1 MRRILLLAFCLSSL
15 HVLSQGYA
23 PSPGN
28 LATRKQFQDDKFGL
42 FIHWGLSSV
51 LGDGEWVMETRGIPF
66 RDYVKLG
73 RIFNPIHY
81 DPAKWVSM
89 AKDAGMKYIVFI
101 TRHHDGFSNWD
112 TKQSDWKITNTPYGK
127 DALKMLAEECRKQG
141 MKLGLYYSILDWSRT
156 DYPYETGRT
165 GKKAGR
171 TGTSDYASY
180 LAFMKGQLTELLT
193 GYGPISCIWL
203 DGHWDQTEPEGSAD
217 RKSRIDWR
225 YDELYGLIH
234 RLQPSCM
241 IGNNHHLDPFPGE
254 DFQMFEQDL
263 PGQNKSGLS
272 FQQASTAVPLESCI
286 TMNGSWGFNIKDTRY
301 KSYPEIVRTLA
312 GAAGR
317 NSNLLLNVGPMPNG
331 EVQSEFID
339 TLKKVGEWVRRYGHT
354 VYGTRGGPTPPEEWG
369 VTTQTETHVYLHL
382 FGRPPGDAVTIP
394 GYFDSK
400 SVTASDGKAPVVLSS
415 DKNGLRLDLSGHDF
429 TSPDLIVTIPRRK

>member
-1 MRRILLLAFCLSSL
+1 M
-15 HVLSQGYA
+15 
-23 PSPGN
+23 
-28 LATRKQFQDDKFGL
+28 D
-42 FIHWGLSSV
+42 
-51 LGDGEWVMETRGIPF
+51 TRGIPF

-112 TKQSDWKITNTPYGK
+112 TKQSDWRITNTPYGK

-141 MKLGLYYSILDWSRT
+141 IKLGLYYSILDWSRD

-171 TGTSDYASY
+171 TAKSDYASY
-180 LAFMKGQLTELLT
+180 LAFMKAQLTELLT

-203 DGHWDQTEPEGSAD
+203 DGHWDQTNPEGNSD

-225 YDELYGLIH
+225 YDELYSLIH
-234 RLQPSCM
+234 RLQPACM

-272 FQQASTAVPLESCI
+272 FQQASIAVPLESCI
-286 TMNGSWGFNIKDTRY
+286 TMNGSWGFNIKDDRY

-331 EVQSEFID
+331 EVQAEFVD
-339 TLKKVGEWVRRYGHT
+339 TLKKVGAWVRTNGHT
-354 VYGTRGGPTPPEEWG
+354 VYGTRGGPLAPADWG
-369 VTTQTETHVYLHL
+369 VATQTDSHVYLHL
-382 FGRPPGDAVTIP
+382 FSRPPGDVVVIP
-394 GYFDSK
+394 GSFDVKAMS
-400 SVTASDGKAPVVLSS
+400 SSDGRMPTVTSS
-415 DKNGLRLDLSGHDF
+415 DRNGVRLDLSKNDF
-429 TSPDLIVTIPRRK
+429 TSPDLIVTLPRRK